1 MAHQHAHHSA
11 PNTGTHRPLLLAL
24 LLTLGFAVVE
34 AVAGLLSG
42 SLALLGDAGH
52 MLTDSLSLGLAA
64 TAALIA
70 RKPPSPRHSYGLGRA
85 ETLAA
90 LVNAGLMIVVVTAI
104 GIEAVARLQEP
115 VPVRGGMVT
124 VVAIAGLLI
133 NLGAAWLLAGHQQ
146 NLNVRAALLHVIG
159 DLLGSV
165 AALVSGVVIM
175 VWGWTTIDP
184 LLSLAIAVLI
194 LVSALRVLREALHAL
209 LEGVPL
215 SLDTNEIGRAL
226 AGVDEVVAVHDLH
239 IWSLSAEQV
248 ALSAHLVLDDIQD
261 WERVLPASREM
272 LASRFGIDH
281 VTLQPE
287 CLVQRVDI
295 DRIRPA
301 GKDGEPGQA

>member
-1 MAHQHAHHSA
+1 MSHHHSHHHA
-11 PNTGTHRPLLLAL
+11 PGNGSHRPLLLAL

-34 AVAGLLSG
+34 AVAGILSG

-64 TAALIA
+64 AAALIA
-70 RKPPSPRHSYGLGRA
+70 RRPPSPRHSYGLGRA

-90 LVNAGLMIVVVTAI
+90 LVNAGLMIVVVFAI

-115 VPVRGGMVT
+115 VQVRGGMVT

-133 NLGAAWLLAGHQQ
+133 NLAAAWLLAGHQQ

-184 LLSLAIAVLI
+184 LLSLAIAALI

-226 AGVDEVVAVHDLH
+226 VEVDEVLEVHDLH

-248 ALSAHLVLDDIQD
+248 ALSAHLVLDDIQG

-272 LASRFGIDH
+272 LASRFGIHH

-301 GKDGEPGQA
+301 NKDGNPEQA

>member
-1 MAHQHAHHSA
+1 MSHHHAHHHA
-11 PNTGTHRPLLLAL
+11 PTTGSHRPLLLAL
-24 LLTLGFAVVE
+24 LLTLGFAFVE
-34 AVAGLLSG
+34 AAAGLWSG

-64 TAALIA
+64 AAALIA
-70 RKPPSPRHSYGLGRA
+70 RRPPSPRHSYGLGRA

-90 LVNAGLMIVVVTAI
+90 LVNAGLMIVVVAAI
-104 GIEAVARLQEP
+104 GVEAVARLQEP
-115 VPVRGGMVT
+115 TPVRGGMVT
-124 VVAIAGLLI
+124 IVAIAGLLI
-133 NLGAAWLLAGHQQ
+133 NLAAAWLLTGHQQ

-175 VWGWTTIDP
+175 VWGWTSIDP
-184 LLSLAIAVLI
+184 LLSLAIAALI

-226 AGVDEVVAVHDLH
+226 AGVDEVVGVHDLH

-248 ALSAHLVLDDIQD
+248 ALSAHLVLDDIQA

-295 DRIRPA
+295 DRIRLA
-301 GKDGEPGQA
+301 GKDDKPEPA